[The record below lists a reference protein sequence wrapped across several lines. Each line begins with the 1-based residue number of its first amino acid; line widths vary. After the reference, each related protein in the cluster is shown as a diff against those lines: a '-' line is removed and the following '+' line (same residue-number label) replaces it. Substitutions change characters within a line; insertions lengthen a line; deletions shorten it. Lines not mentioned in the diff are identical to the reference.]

1 MNVEHT
7 LETVFD
13 LAISREI
20 AANTLYADLAGR
32 VKSPAVKATFKELAR
47 EETRHRVLLESLK
60 TEPLLQ
66 TRFKVAPD
74 YHITETEQLPE
85 FTPDMPMRDALVLA
99 MKNEQRAA
107 ALYRGMAEMTS
118 DARVRALFEELTT
131 MEMGHKSTLET
142 LFVDV
147 GYPEVF

>member
-20 AANTLYADLAGR
+20 AANKLYTDLAGR
-32 VKSPAVKATFKELAR
+32 VKNPEVKGTFTELAN

-60 TEPLLQ
+60 TEPLLKS
-66 TRFKVAPD
+66 RFKAVPD
-74 YHITETEQLPE
+74 YRITETEPLPA
-85 FTPDMPMRDALVLA
+85 FRPDMPLRDAIILA

-107 ALYRGMAEMTS
+107 ALYRGMAELTS
-118 DARVRALFEELTT
+118 DDRVRTLFEELTV
-131 MEMGHKSTLET
+131 MEMGHKNTLET